1 MESEPAS
8 SASMRASQRSAA
20 LPPVPGPYE
29 DFMVPMDGPMAIK
42 EDIFA
47 GMDGSALAHPTGK
60 SAWSG
65 LSTPNNELD
74 YNTDSLGP
82 FAAGGSDGLFSA
94 EETSFLSRFLS
105 NLEHGTEN
113 QIHFDAASPTA
124 STSQVSLQSKHGNSD
139 APTEQPAEEHATPP
153 KRQRHIVSEQR
164 RRNQIR
170 SGFTR
175 LSELLDMGRQ
185 QGARALGLNSGAGTG
200 VEDEDLDDRTDNE
213 EDLSLILDEEETQ
226 RRKRNAQ
233 RRARS
238 RANTGKQSRGR
249 GRGRGR
255 GGSAGGSGS
264 KSAVLFQVIDLL
276 YWLNERNAAL
286 HKEIAEL
293 ENIE

>member
-1 MESEPAS
+1 
-8 SASMRASQRSAA
+8 MRASQRSAA

-29 DFMVPMDGPMAIK
+29 DFMVPVDGSMAIK
-42 EDIFA
+42 EDLFA
-47 GMDGSALAHPTGK
+47 GIDGSGLAHPLGK
-60 SAWSG
+60 SPKSRV
-65 LSTPNNELD
+65 STPNNELERT
-74 YNTDSLGP
+74 NDSLRSY
-82 FAAGGSDGLFSA
+82 AAEGGGGLFSPG
-94 EETSFLSRFLS
+94 ETSFLSRFLS
-105 NLEHGTEN
+105 DLEHGSGN
-113 QIHFDAASPTA
+113 QLDYDTANPTA
-124 STSQVSLQSKHGNSD
+124 SSSHFPLQSEYQNSH
-139 APTEQPAEEHATPP
+139 APAEQPAEEQATPP

-200 VEDEDLDDRTDNE
+200 IEDEDLDDRTDNE

-238 RANTGKQSRGR
+238 RANAGKQSR

-286 HKEIAEL
+286 HREIAEL
-293 ENIE
+293 ENIG